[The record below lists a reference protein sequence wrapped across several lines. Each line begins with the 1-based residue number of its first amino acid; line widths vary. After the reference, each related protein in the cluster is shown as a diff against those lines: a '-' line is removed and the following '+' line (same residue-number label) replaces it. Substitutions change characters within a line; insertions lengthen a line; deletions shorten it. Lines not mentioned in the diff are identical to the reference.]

1 MSCGAELCECH
12 AEWDRRIRGK
22 TPLFIAGVRG
32 AGCSLKY
39 SHELL
44 GKQIGGGFDHVELE
58 DTLEANALSREFCNL
73 FYEPELANARRRL
86 TRRGMDVDVFI
97 ASTPERSWECSEECP
112 GCRSWNY
119 ETL

>member
-1 MSCGAELCECH
+1 MPSGTVELGA
-12 AEWDRRIRGK
+12 RRH
-22 TPLFIAGVRG
+22 F
-32 AGCSLKY
+32 SLR
-39 SHELL
+39 EFEV
-44 GKQIGGGFDHVELE
+44 QDARGFDHVELE